1 MKHFITLIL
10 VILSCLFATAQT
22 RHVKIVAV
30 NDMHANLK
38 SMPRLAA
45 FIDSLRTVDPHL
57 ILLSAGDN
65 RTGNPYND
73 KHEHTGYPMTALM
86 NKIGFNAT
94 AIGNHEF
101 DGRHDG
107 LRYIINN
114 SRFKHLCAN
123 ISVDDTCRLHIFP
136 YTFLDVEGVK
146 IGIIGSI
153 QINTNH
159 IPDSHPDNLHGMTFH
174 PIDSILPSYRWM
186 RDQCDVLVLLS
197 HDGYETNLDTADKY
211 PWIDVIL
218 GGHSHTL
225 MQDNFFRNGVLIT
238 QAKSKLSHAA
248 IVDIDV
254 DKERSSTVQPH
265 NRKSQIFPLST
276 FSKENEDIRQMVADY
291 YDNPEMKQTLTT
303 VASPFQTQEELANM
317 EMDALAAMT
326 GADIAIQNGGGV
338 RYATFPVGNFTKGDL
353 LELDPFGNNAVVYDL
368 SGKEVADF
376 IMNCYDIDEKQ
387 PVFVSGITYE
397 MDIHKGAKKEDTHPV
412 SITIKDRKGEPLS
425 YDRIYKVVTNSYVS
439 SIINTVDK
447 SRGNDLNISCSD
459 LTEQWLRKQPSLN
472 YTGTTRARLHF
483 K

>member
-1 MKHFITLIL
+1 MKHFITLTL

-45 FIDSLRTVDPHL
+45 LVDSLRTVDPHL

-73 KHEHTGYPMTALM
+73 KYEHTGYPMTALM

-123 ISVDDTCRLHIFP
+123 INVDDTCRLHIFP
-136 YTFLDVEGVK
+136 YTFLNVEGVK

-153 QINTNH
+153 QINAHH
-159 IPDSHPDNLHGMTFH
+159 IPDSHPNNLSGMSFH
-174 PIDSILPSYRWM
+174 PIDSILPSYQWM
-186 RDQCDVLVLLS
+186 RSQCDVLVLLS
-197 HDGYETNLDTADKY
+197 HDGYETNLDTAEKY

-225 MQDNFFRNGVLIT
+225 MQDNFFHNGVLIT
-238 QAKSKLSHAA
+238 QAKSKLSHVA
-248 IVDIDV
+248 IVDIEV
-254 DKERSSTVQPH
+254 DKEQSSTVQPH

-276 FSKENEDIRQMVADY
+276 FSKENAEISQMVADY
-291 YDNPEMKQTLTT
+291 YDNPEMKKTLTT

-353 LELDPFGNNAVVYDL
+353 LELDPFGNNAVVYNL
-368 SGKEVADF
+368 TGKEVADF
-376 IMNCYDIDEKQ
+376 IMNCYELDEKQ

-397 MDIHKGAKKEDTHPV
+397 MNVRKGTRKDSTHPL
-412 SITIKDRKGEPLS
+412 SITIKDKNGKPLS
-425 YDRIYKVVTNSYVS
+425 HDKTYKVVTNSYVS
-439 SIINTVDK
+439 SIITTVDK
-447 SRGNDLNISCSD
+447 SRGTDLNISCSD